1 VDAFATWR
9 RRPVQIVPQ
18 FPLWATWTDVEIPA
32 SWLAYWSERHP
43 RYQLAVRIAMMPQH
57 SGVTLSKVATGRFD
71 WRYRLAARH
80 LVSAGLGDAVI
91 RIGHEFNGEAYPW
104 AAQGHAAAYA
114 AAFKH
119 IVRAMRSQPGEHFLF
134 DWNVAL
140 TSHNWDAT
148 TAYPGDGYVDEIG
161 VDLYDK
167 HPGSAQT
174 PGDRWNYLV
183 APTDGS
189 RQGLDFWSKF
199 AHDHGKPLAVPE
211 WGLEVTGDANGG
223 GGGDDPT
230 FIGHMAAWLKSH
242 TVSWEAYFNKNATD
256 GTHQLDDFPSASAQ
270 YLACFGEPRPNP
282 QPASSA
288 NRFVHRLAPQQHRG
302 PVGIHGDDGRPGHL
316 IVRRGHRPAVGTSGG
331 DGQQV
336 AGREVARQP
345 RVLHD
350 DVTAFAVLADDPHQ
364 HGRRVGARLCQPGHC
379 ASSGRPRDRHTSI
392 RGSRPPPGLGGG
404 QAG

>member
-1 VDAFATWR
+1 VDVFATWR

-18 FPLWATWTDVEIPA
+18 FPLWATWTDVEIPP
-32 SWLAYWSERHP
+32 SWLAYWSARHP

-57 SGVTLSKVATGRFD
+57 SGVTLAKVATGRFD

-80 LVSAGLGDAVI
+80 LVSAGLGDAVL

-114 AAFKH
+114 AAFQH

-140 TSHNWDAT
+140 IAHNWDAT

-211 WGLEVTGDANGG
+211 WGLEATGDANGG

-242 TVSWEAYFNKNATD
+242 TVSWESYFNKNATD
-256 GTHQLDDFPSASAQ
+256 GTHRLDDFPNASAQ
-270 YLACFGEPRPNP
+270 YLACFGEPRPNA

-288 NRFVHRLAPQQHRG
+288 NRSSIVSRRNSTVVPSASTATTG
-302 PVGIHGDDGRPGHL
+302 GR
-316 IVRRGHRPAVGTSGG
+316 
-331 DGQQV
+331 
-336 AGREVARQP
+336 
-345 RVLHD
+345 
-350 DVTAFAVLADDPHQ
+350 
-364 HGRRVGARLCQPGHC
+364 GRRLYVEAIERQ
-379 ASSGRPRDRHTSI
+379 
-392 RGSRPPPGLGGG
+392 
-404 QAG
+404 